1 MAARQPLLQLAW
13 FHIDDPA
20 SPELDELA
28 RRFNLHELDIED
40 CRHRVQ
46 RAKVEEH
53 DDYIFVVLKHLHRNE
68 LVHFDDFDV
77 FVGRDFIITVTKS
90 DEPVIGRIRNRL
102 SQSRVERLDRAF
114 YTMVDSIVDEYMV
127 ELDRIGDEISD
138 IEKRIVDDAT
148 PHELRRIFRG
158 KRRLLEFRRN
168 ASGMREV
175 VNTIMR
181 HEGGLVGDD
190 LDPYF
195 RDIYDHLIRTTD
207 LIETY
212 RDLLTGTMDIYMSV
226 VANRTNEVMKIL
238 TIWGTIALPLVIIT
252 GFFGMN
258 LPLPWQQTHHG
269 TLFAVLTMLTSTLL
283 VLLYFKRKK
292 WF

>member
-1 MAARQPLLQLAW
+1 MSARQPLPQLAW

-28 RRFNLHELDIED
+28 KRFGLHELDIED

-53 DDYIFVVLKHLHRNE
+53 DEYIFVVLKHIHRNE
-68 LVHFDDFDV
+68 IIHFDDFDV
-77 FVGRDFIITVTKS
+77 FVGRNFLITVTKS
-90 DEPVIGRIRNRL
+90 DEPVIERIRHRVAQNH
-102 SQSRVERLDRAF
+102 VERLDRVF
-114 YTMVDSIVDEYMV
+114 YTIVDSIVDDYMV
-127 ELDRIGDEISD
+127 ELDRVGEQTSD
-138 IEKRIVDDAT
+138 IEKNIIDQAT
-148 PHELRRIFRG
+148 PPILRKIFRI

-168 ASGMREV
+168 SSGMREV
-175 VNTIMR
+175 VNTVMR
-181 HEGGLVGDD
+181 REGGLIGDD

-195 RDIYDHLIRTTD
+195 RDIYDHLVRTTD
-207 LIETY
+207 LVETY
-212 RDLLTGTMDIYMSV
+212 RDLLTGTLDIYLSV
-226 VANRTNEVMKIL
+226 VANRTNEVMKML
-238 TIWGTIALPLVIIT
+238 TIWGTVALPLVIIT

-258 LPLPWQQTHHG
+258 LPLPWQHTHHG
-269 TLFAVLTMLTSTLL
+269 TLFAVLTMLTSTVL

>member
-90 DEPVIGRIRNRL
+90 DEPIIGRVRNRL
-102 SQSRVERLDRAF
+102 SQNRVERVDRAF
-114 YTMVDSIVDEYMV
+114 YMMVDSVVDEYMV
-127 ELDRIGDEISD
+127 ELDRIGDETSA
-138 IEKRIVDDAT
+138 IEKNIIDAAT
-148 PHELRRIFRG
+148 PPVLRKIFRI

-181 HEGGLVGDD
+181 REGGLIGDD

-195 RDIYDHLIRTTD
+195 RDIYDHLIRTAD
-207 LIETY
+207 LVETY

-258 LPLPWQQTHHG
+258 LPLPWQHTHHG